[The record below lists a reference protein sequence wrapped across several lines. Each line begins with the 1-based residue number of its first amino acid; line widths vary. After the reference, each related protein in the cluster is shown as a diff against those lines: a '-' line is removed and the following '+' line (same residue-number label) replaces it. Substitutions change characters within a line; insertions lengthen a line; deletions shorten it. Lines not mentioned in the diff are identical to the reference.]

1 MTQNERLRELLAEAR
16 ETLRDFA
23 ENWDCDS
30 DAHKY
35 GTTCRVCESREAQQ
49 RIDAALAEPVGT
61 APERSPLA
69 PGEGTWSVFAMKVVQ
84 ERDEARAEIER
95 LKSDSS
101 WGALR
106 RLDDEW
112 RTESSAAFRRGAE
125 AMREAAADLFHGNKP
140 GLAAIPTWSTFI
152 RSLPIPEDKP

>member
-1 MTQNERLRELLAEAR
+1 MTQNERLRALLAEAR

-30 DAHKY
+30 DAHKH

-49 RIDAALAEPVGT
+49 RIEAALAEPGDVHPSSLT
-61 APERSPLA
+61 D
-69 PGEGTWSVFAMKVVQ
+69 VVTLLEN

-106 RLDDEW
+106 RLDDAW
-112 RTESSAAFRRGAE
+112 RAESSAAYRRGAE
-125 AMREAAADLFHGNKP
+125 AMREAAVREIDC
-140 GLAAIPTWSTFI
+140 TFNDCDCRGDMHAKTI
-152 RSLPIPEDKP
+152 RDLPIPEDKP